1 MEMQAIKNR
10 KRDLISW
17 QKCLRMNAKC
27 FCYII
32 YNEVKRNN
40 HKFFDTLSSFTY
52 LNTRVANMI
61 LSSRTVNIKSISE
74 KRCFLKEGIF
84 LNVTKNG
91 PDKKWRHICLDRCYF
106 GQLRYRNFN
115 FALMRSFF
123 VSLQNRKIS
132 TQLTTF
138 FLLSK

>member
-1 MEMQAIKNR
+1 
-10 KRDLISW
+10 
-17 QKCLRMNAKC
+17 MNAKC

-91 PDKKWRHICLDRCYF
+91 PDKKMTSYLP
-106 GQLRYRNFN
+106 GQMLFW
-115 FALMRSFF
+115 AIA
-123 VSLQNRKIS
+123 VQKLQFCPDEI
-132 TQLTTF
+132 
-138 FLLSK
+138 